1 MSKTCASCI
10 RALMIFFNFLFI
22 LIGLAITGLGIY
34 LLVSGYVSEAN
45 GQLSFIAVPCIAI
58 TILGIIPVFLAIC
71 GCWGAL
77 RYNRCCLGMYF
88 TFLLFVFAAEVATGI
103 AGVVFKDEVRSYV
116 LRYLKTAVDEY
127 QPSERLTTLDL
138 FQLTFQCCGYKGFTD
153 YGTRPIPKSCCSY
166 NDCEVSTVPGC
177 FTRTTEIEKQT
188 MVICAV
194 IIGLAVVQLVG
205 LVFSMILCCAAK
217 DRPDMHSYQP
227 VTVQ

>member
-1 MSKTCASCI
+1 MRYI
-10 RALMIFFNFLFI
+10 RCYAYALILVSLVLY
-22 LIGLAITGLGIY
+22 LIGLTITGLGIY
-34 LLVSGYVSEAN
+34 LLVSGYVNEAN
-45 GQLSFIAVPCIAI
+45 GQLSFIAIPCIAI

-116 LRYLKTAVDEY
+116 LQSLKVAVDQY

-138 FQLTFQCCGYKGFTD
+138 FQLTFQCCGYHGSSD
-153 YGTRPIPKSCCSY
+153 YGTKPIPKSCCGY
-166 NDCEVSTVPGC
+166 GDCVTSDVP
-177 FTRTTEIEKQT
+177 
-188 MVICAV
+188 
-194 IIGLAVVQLVG
+194 LVG

-227 VTVQ
+227 VTIQ